1 VTDEVLICTVEMGV
15 AVLTLNRPDKLNAI
29 SPELGH
35 AYDECMVRLASDPGV
50 RAIVI
55 TGAGKGFCG
64 GADAGRLATLA
75 RDGGASLASAAAS
88 PYERLT
94 SAPAHLRQRYQVAA
108 AVPQPVIAAVNG
120 ACVGAG
126 LSLAVSCDVRFAS
139 TEAFFATIFAQRG
152 LVAEAGLAWTLP
164 RLVGRG
170 AANDL
175 LLSGRR
181 IDAAAALRMGLVNEV
196 LAPDQLLPHAMAYAH
211 EIASRTSPRSTRVIK
226 AQLRAAE
233 TGPLSEAIASAAE
246 ALREALGSADFRE
259 AVDALRERR
268 PAQFTG
274 D

>member
-1 VTDEVLICTVEMGV
+1 MRSTRRRSFSRASGQASSLSGSAMVCCQTRAHGEDELGRPKRPGTWCRSAGARCGRGEADVTDEVLICTVEMGV
-15 AVLTLNRPDKLNAI
+15 AVPTNNRPDKLNAI

-75 RDGGASLASAAAS
+75 RDGGASLASAAAT

-126 LSLAVSCDVRFAS
+126 LSL
-139 TEAFFATIFAQRG
+139 
-152 LVAEAGLAWTLP
+152 
-164 RLVGRG
+164 
-170 AANDL
+170 
-175 LLSGRR
+175 
-181 IDAAAALRMGLVNEV
+181 
-196 LAPDQLLPHAMAYAH
+196 
-211 EIASRTSPRSTRVIK
+211 
-226 AQLRAAE
+226 
-233 TGPLSEAIASAAE
+233 
-246 ALREALGSADFRE
+246 
-259 AVDALRERR
+259 
-268 PAQFTG
+268 
-274 D
+274 